1 MRGRLSG
8 WPSRG
13 GDSWFRREGSW
24 LRNSQYITIHQLKHH
39 QTIGDGEIEAF
50 KIEPSKH
57 GDKNSETEKQEQPSW
72 ELM

>member
-13 GDSWFRREGSW
+13 VDSWFRREGSW

-39 QTIGDGEIEAF
+39 QTIGEGEIEAF

-72 ELM
+72 EM